1 MNLPEDFKK
10 KYTRLLGQEATDFFN
25 SFETV
30 HQKGYRLNP
39 LKANPVPHDTPN
51 DGKVPYGQWG
61 YFGSVDGHSK
71 DHVTGVVYS
80 QEPSAQFVGE
90 VAAPKPGE
98 KVLDLAAAPGGKSTH
113 LAAFMMQKGLLW
125 SNEIFMSRA
134 KILSENIERL
144 GVQNAIVSSQTPAEL
159 SARLP
164 LFFDKILL
172 DAPCSGEGMFR
183 KDPDAMAYWH
193 SDYPAENA
201 QRQREILHETVKMLR
216 PGGELVY
223 STCTFSPEEDEQM
236 IAWLL
241 DTYPEFELLPIDK
254 SAGSGI
260 ANGRPEWADSDFV
273 SGVTTTSQTQNRS
286 ELLKTARLWPHH
298 LNGEG
303 HFVAKLIKKSTTVSS
318 TETVIK
324 KLKPA
329 ELNRDQKQLIADFW
343 ESTFQQFDI
352 ENRQFLLFGDRL
364 FLAPESTPDLNGLR
378 ILRPGL
384 EIGSFKKNRFEP
396 AHALAL
402 AVSPSRVKQ
411 QFNLV
416 DQDWADYAH
425 GDVISTDEPLSKG
438 WILMVVNG
446 NGAGWGK
453 FVNGQIKNFLPK
465 GLRFAVRV

>member
-1 MNLPEDFKK
+1 
-10 KYTRLLGQEATDFFN
+10 
-25 SFETV
+25 
-30 HQKGYRLNP
+30 
-39 LKANPVPHDTPN
+39 
-51 DGKVPYGQWG
+51 
-61 YFGSVDGHSK
+61 
-71 DHVTGVVYS
+71 
-80 QEPSAQFVGE
+80 
-90 VAAPKPGE
+90 
-98 KVLDLAAAPGGKSTH
+98 
-113 LAAFMMQKGLLW
+113 
-125 SNEIFMSRA
+125 
-134 KILSENIERL
+134 
-144 GVQNAIVSSQTPAEL
+144 
-159 SARLP
+159 
-164 LFFDKILL
+164 
-172 DAPCSGEGMFR
+172 MFR
-183 KDPDAMAYWH
+183 KDPDAMTYWH

-201 QRQREILHETVKMLR
+201 KRQREILHETVKMLR
-216 PGGELVY
+216 PGGELIY
-223 STCTFSPEEDEQM
+223 STCTFAPEEDEQM

-254 SAGSGI
+254 PINSGI
-260 ANGRPEWADSDFV
+260 SDGLPEWADSDFV

-286 ELLKTARLWPHH
+286 ELLKTARLWPHR

-303 HFVAKLIKKSTTVSS
+303 HFVAKLVKRAKVVEPI
-318 TETVIK
+318 ETVIK

-329 ELNRDQKQLIADFW
+329 ELNRDQQQLIEDFW
-343 ESTFQQFDI
+343 KSTFQQFDI

-364 FLAPESTPDLNGLR
+364 FLAPEVTPDLNGLK

-402 AVSPSRVKQ
+402 AVSSNQVKQ

>member
-1 MNLPEDFKK
+1 M
-10 KYTRLLGQEATDFFN
+10 
-25 SFETV
+25 
-30 HQKGYRLNP
+30 
-39 LKANPVPHDTPN
+39 
-51 DGKVPYGQWG
+51 
-61 YFGSVDGHSK
+61 
-71 DHVTGVVYS
+71 
-80 QEPSAQFVGE
+80 GE

-134 KILSENIERL
+134 KMSSENIERL

-254 SAGSGI
+254 PAGSGI

-273 SGVTTTSQTQNRS
+273 NYGVTTTSQTQNRS

-329 ELNRDQKQLIADFW
+329 ELNRDQKQLIADFG

-402 AVSPSRVKQ
+402 AVSPSQVKQ

-425 GDVISTDEPLSKG
+425 GDVISTDEPLSRG
-438 WILMVVNG
+438 G
-446 NGAGWGK
+446 Y
-453 FVNGQIKNFLPK
+453 
-465 GLRFAVRV
+465 